1 MDRFQQL
8 GDSVSDP
15 ARKAAPLTPSATQTL
30 SEIPKAIYVG
40 TGGHLRLK
48 CIDDVTSVLFRN
60 VVSGTILPVRA
71 EQVMIEGTTAADLVA
86 LY

>member
-1 MDRFQQL
+1 MDRFQHL

-30 SEIPKAIYVG
+30 SEVPKAIYVG
-40 TGGHLRLK
+40 TGGHVRLK
-48 CIDDVTSVLFRN
+48 CIDDVAPVLFRN
-60 VVSGTILPVRA
+60 VISGTILPVRA
-71 EQVMIEGTTAADLVA
+71 EQVTVEGTTAADLVA